1 LEEVKMEVEEVEEVE
16 EVDGANWGR
25 EDKCFSRFRSLALN
39 FSCFPEE
46 SSPDSFEEFPEGS
59 SGSA

>member
-1 LEEVKMEVEEVEEVE
+1 MEVEEVEEVE